1 MPETERASW
10 DPIVKGQ
17 GRKAKVARYRIRKF
31 EQIPEA
37 ERDKFPLL
45 RARYERSKAY
55 LVTLALL
62 KD

>member
-1 MPETERASW
+1 MPESEASW
-10 DPIVKGQ
+10 DLMVAR

-31 EQIPEA
+31 EQIPEQ

>member
-1 MPETERASW
+1 MNAQASS

-31 EQIPEA
+31 EQIPEG
-37 ERDKFPLL
+37 ERHKFPIL